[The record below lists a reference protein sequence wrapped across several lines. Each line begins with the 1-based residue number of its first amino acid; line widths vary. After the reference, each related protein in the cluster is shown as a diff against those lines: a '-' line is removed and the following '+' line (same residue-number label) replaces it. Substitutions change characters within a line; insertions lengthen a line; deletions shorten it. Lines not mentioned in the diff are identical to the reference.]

1 MQRPLARAP
10 HLVPLKDCAVL
21 DEDGIR
27 QFVCRVFVCPAEV
40 ADQITSHCR
49 LRSYAG
55 QAVIVRQGE
64 SLALSYLLVFGR
76 ARALLYAANGQV
88 VLLHEYRG
96 GDIFGG
102 VGDPGPAV
110 QDADVV
116 AVEDSQAL
124 VIQAAHLAMLAQRH
138 GCIGLALSRLL
149 ILRLGQINA
158 RMFERAALS
167 SIGRVYSELLRQA
180 RLRPD
185 LTIAPAPVVS
195 DLAFLAATTRETAS
209 RAVNALERRG
219 IIRRDADALMV
230 VAPHRLEE
238 LIL

>member
-1 MQRPLARAP
+1 M
-10 HLVPLKDCAVL
+10 L
-21 DEDGIR
+21 DEDGVR
-27 QFVCRVFVCPAEV
+27 QFLCRVFVCSTDVAE
-40 ADQITSHCR
+40 QIMTRGR
-49 LRSYAG
+49 LSSYAC
-55 QAVIVRQGE
+55 QAIIVRQGDP
-64 SLALSYLLVFGR
+64 LTQSYLLVLGH
-76 ARALLYAANGQV
+76 ARALLYAASGQV
-88 VLLHEYRG
+88 ILLHEYRS
-96 GDIFGG
+96 GDVFGA
-102 VGDPGPAV
+102 VGEPDSAA

-124 VIQAAHLAMLAQRH
+124 VIQAAHLALLAQQH

-149 ILRLGQINA
+149 VLRLRQLNE

-167 SIGRVYSELLRQA
+167 SVGRVYSEMLRQA

-185 LTIAPAPVVS
+185 LTIAPAPAVS

-219 IIRRDADALMV
+219 IIRREADALVV